1 MTPIHEQGID
11 AGDDKLKI
19 PREISCA
26 GMNDQNKGVPLV
38 LIINNLRVSGN
49 FETGYQEIHKTKLG
63 PFAMGN
69 TRLVSSTK
77 YERLTAT
84 QSLASSCNPNGSGLD
99 CSVPE
104 SDVRIP
110 MWLRQGNFDVQSIAS

>member
-1 MTPIHEQGID
+1 MVGSWSYNKEDTRGAHTMTPIHEQGID

-49 FETGYQEIHKTKLG
+49 FETGNQEIHK
-63 PFAMGN
+63 
-69 TRLVSSTK
+69 RL
-77 YERLTAT
+77 
-84 QSLASSCNPNGSGLD
+84 SL
-99 CSVPE
+99 VP
-104 SDVRIP
+104 SP
-110 MWLRQGNFDVQSIAS
+110 